1 MEFVTVDNVK
11 ITSIEGVEYLFDKYH
26 VINNKDDDYFSFSC
40 VFALK
45 DKEQFNID
53 EELRVKFSISP
64 RKYFRNIGPED
75 VLNYSKELFNN
86 KEAILEFLKGS
97 GGSTSIYRNYRYSNL
112 TQLKIEKSI
121 KLFNKLTNIMNSNM
135 DLKLVNELLINLTN
149 RCMTF
154 NNINIYKPGLRSYFV
169 STPFAKD
176 LFYDEIPEIIRKMIV
191 TSPTFKKRFLEL
203 IANNMSLL

>member
-11 ITSIEGVEYLFDKYH
+11 ITSIEDVEYLFDKYH

-121 KLFNKLTNIMNSNM
+121 KLFNKLTN
-135 DLKLVNELLINLTN
+135 DV
-149 RCMTF
+149 
-154 NNINIYKPGLRSYFV
+154 
-169 STPFAKD
+169 
-176 LFYDEIPEIIRKMIV
+176 
-191 TSPTFKKRFLEL
+191 
-203 IANNMSLL
+203 